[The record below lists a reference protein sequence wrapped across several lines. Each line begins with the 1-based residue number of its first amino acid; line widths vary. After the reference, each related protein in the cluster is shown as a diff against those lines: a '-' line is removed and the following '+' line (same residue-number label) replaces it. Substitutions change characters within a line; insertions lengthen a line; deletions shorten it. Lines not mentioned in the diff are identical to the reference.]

1 MKIPVAPT
9 PVRRALQPV
18 IMLLEIALLL
28 VIGAL
33 TGVMILLVVFPFAR
47 KAIRLAIMA
56 TGAIGLDLMITL
68 GCWRLWLL
76 RRVGRSDPA
85 TWRADHIR
93 LLGGELDRYIR
104 VAQRVVGFRVVA
116 QDLTQPLYDDEPV
129 LFLARHAGPG
139 DSLLAA
145 WLISHEL
152 HRAPRVVLK
161 RFLMWDPAVD
171 LIIHRLDG
179 YFLPPKGTPPQERRA
194 SLDAFCASLGP
205 HDGAMVFP
213 EGQNWT
219 PRRHA
224 SALAAARSSADPE
237 APRRAA
243 WLAAHPTVLTPR
255 VGAAGNFIRAVPDL
269 RVICVWHAGVE
280 HLSTAPAIWRAIPLT
295 HPIHVRFTEPR
306 PVPTGDALTDYLY
319 AEWAAMDVWSRE
331 IADRPAAPDER
342 PLYTEQVTTRS
353 VLTQLRASARRAGRR

>member
-1 MKIPVAPT
+1 MNLPVAPT
-9 PVRRALQPV
+9 PVRRAFHPL
-18 IMLLEIALLL
+18 IMLLEVALLI
-28 VIGAL
+28 VFGAV
-33 TGVMILLVVFPFAR
+33 TGVMILLAFFPFAR
-47 KAIRLAIMA
+47 KVIRLGIMA

-68 GCWRLWLL
+68 GCWRLWAM
-76 RRVGRSDPA
+76 RRLGRSDPA
-85 TWRADHIR
+85 TWRPDHIR
-93 LLGGELDRYIR
+93 LLGNELDRYIR

-116 QDLTQPLYDDEPV
+116 RDLTQPLYDDEPV

-179 YFLPPKGTPPQERRA
+179 YFLPPKGTPQAERQA
-194 SLDAFCASLGP
+194 SLQQFCASLGP

-219 PRRHA
+219 PKRHA
-224 SALAAARSSADPE
+224 AALAADRASQDPE
-237 APRRAA
+237 AARRVE
-243 WLAAHPTVLTPR
+243 WLERHPTVLTPR
-255 VGAAGNFIRAVPDL
+255 VGAAANFIDAVPGL
-269 RVICVWHAGVE
+269 RVICLWHAGVE
-280 HLSTAPAIWRAIPLT
+280 HLSTLPAIWDAIPLQ
-295 HPIHVRFTEPR
+295 HPIHVRFTEPQ
-306 PVPTGDALTDYLY
+306 PVPTGDDLTDYLY
-319 AEWAAMDVWSRE
+319 AEWGAMDVWSRR
-331 IADRPAAPDER
+331 IADEPARPDER
-342 PLYTEQVTTRS
+342 PLYTEQATTRS